1 MGIINSRVR
10 NLWLLGCTW
19 RADANIPAEG
29 GGGGLRHLVY
39 FLHQLSYPI
48 LSLNSEGSV
57 QDAPPAHPTLPRP
70 GSGRHQPTYLGS
82 GTKKRLARLEDA
94 AQSATRGPAT
104 DEREV
109 YTTRARGGGDGDGD
123 FISGAH
129 QPAEGILQAHC
140 RQAHL
145 VCSLD
150 GEECQ

>member
-1 MGIINSRVR
+1 MPTSQRKVAGE
-10 NLWLLGCTW
+10 GCVTSSTFCTSFPTPFSASTQ
-19 RADANIPAEG
+19 RAPC
-29 GGGGLRHLVY
+29 RT
-39 FLHQLSYPI
+39 P
-48 LSLNSEGSV
+48 
-57 QDAPPAHPTLPRP
+57 PPAHPTLPRP

-109 YTTRARGGGDGDGD
+109 YTTRARGGGGGDGD